1 MKKFTLILVAVAS
14 MILTSCNVYTHSMRE
29 PNVRVELTAAD
40 FELSEQ
46 FTAEA
51 EITKIFCVDW
61 ARLFGVQEM
70 GTADAVNVASI
81 PVIGNLMVDKAASY
95 AMYTLMKEHPG
106 YDVVVYPQVEK
117 HKKAPLL
124 GTDIYSTTTV
134 KVTARL
140 GKLKQ

>member
-1 MKKFTLILVAVAS
+1 M
-14 MILTSCNVYTHSMRE
+14 
-29 PNVRVELTAAD
+29 
-40 FELSEQ
+40 
-46 FTAEA
+46 
-51 EITKIFCVDW
+51 
-61 ARLFGVQEM
+61 FGVQEM

>member
-1 MKKFTLILVAVAS
+1 MKKFTLILVASVA

-29 PNVRVELTAAD
+29 PNVRVDLTSAD

-51 EITKIFCVDW
+51 EVTKIFGVDW
-61 ARLFGVQEM
+61 TRLFGDKEM
-70 GTADAVNVASI
+70 GTAESVNAVAI
-81 PVIGNLMVDKAASY
+81 PVVGNLMVDKAASY

-117 HKKAPLL
+117 HKNAPLL

-140 GKLKQ
+140 GKLKK